1 MKILKLLNKKFFSIV
16 FFLLIGI
23 KCVAEEKPV
32 DIWNIDKEQMDENYS
47 SESSIV
53 LNESQIKTTSESTI
67 YEMQSQK
74 QINQIMLDDNINS
87 KETKIIGLYD
97 PEDHG
102 LDINMWMNSDGD
114 QLKNIFSKLG
124 KIELSNDASE
134 IMNISLLT
142 NSYMPNTNITD
153 KDFLSFKS
161 QWLIKNSNLDLIEDY
176 LIKNQIINL
185 HPKLTKYLVDEYLS
199 QSNIQKACEIV

>member
-67 YEMQSQK
+67 YEMQ
-74 QINQIMLDDNINS
+74 
-87 KETKIIGLYD
+87 
-97 PEDHG
+97 
-102 LDINMWMNSDGD
+102 
-114 QLKNIFSKLG
+114 
-124 KIELSNDASE
+124 
-134 IMNISLLT
+134 
-142 NSYMPNTNITD
+142 
-153 KDFLSFKS
+153 
-161 QWLIKNSNLDLIEDY
+161 
-176 LIKNQIINL
+176 
-185 HPKLTKYLVDEYLS
+185 
-199 QSNIQKACEIV
+199 